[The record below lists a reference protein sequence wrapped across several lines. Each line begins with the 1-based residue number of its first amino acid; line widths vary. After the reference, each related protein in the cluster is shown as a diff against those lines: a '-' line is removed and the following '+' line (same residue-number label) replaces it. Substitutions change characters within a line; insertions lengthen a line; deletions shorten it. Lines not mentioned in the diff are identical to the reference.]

1 MEKYK
6 KQLKI
11 YEAGKMGGLTFSEMN
26 SWRVE
31 LKNKLLNA
39 AENADHKLLV
49 INPVDFYN
57 LENKRF
63 QSEEEVE
70 DYDLAHVITSDII
83 IVNLDGLNTS
93 DGSKIELHDG
103 NFHNKIPV
111 IAFGDAELYNNL
123 HPWIKRDITRFKNGI
138 MITSI
143 NSPKFYLLFCSID
156 SR

>member
-1 MEKYK
+1 MMEKYM

-26 SWRVE
+26 NWRVE
-31 LKNKLLNA
+31 LKNKLLND
-39 AENADHKLLV
+39 AENADYKLLV

-57 LENKRF
+57 FEEQRF

-70 DYDLAHVITSDII
+70 DYDLAHVTTSDII

-93 DGSKIELHDG
+93 EGSKIELHDG

-123 HPWIKRDITRFKNGI
+123 HPWIKRDITRFEKNI
-138 MITSI
+138 DDVVEYIRD
-143 NSPKFYLLFCSID
+143 FYLI
-156 SR
+156 

>member
-1 MEKYK
+1 MMEKYM

-26 SWRVE
+26 NWRVE

-39 AENADHKLLV
+39 AENADYKLLV

-57 LENKRF
+57 FEEKRF

-70 DYDLAHVITSDII
+70 DYDLAHVITSNII

-123 HPWIKRDITRFKNGI
+123 HPWIKRDITRFEKNI
-138 MITSI
+138 DDVVEYIRD
-143 NSPKFYLLFCSID
+143 FYLI
-156 SR
+156 